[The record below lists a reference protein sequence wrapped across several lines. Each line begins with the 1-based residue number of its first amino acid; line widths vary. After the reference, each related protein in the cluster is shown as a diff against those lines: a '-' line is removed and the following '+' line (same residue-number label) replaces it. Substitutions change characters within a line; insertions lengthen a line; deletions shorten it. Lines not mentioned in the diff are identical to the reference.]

1 MADKSLPNP
10 DLSPA
15 ADTPAQADRRAMLR
29 RAAIGLPVILA
40 TVHGRTV
47 WARRQ
52 DSAPC
57 SGNPSAGCTQAILP

>member
-1 MADKSLPNP
+1 M
-10 DLSPA
+10 
-15 ADTPAQADRRAMLR
+15 ADRRALLR
-29 RAAIGLPVILA
+29 RAAIGLPVVLA

-57 SGNPSAGCTQAILP
+57 SGNPSAGCTQAFLP